1 MPTSQ
6 KFQDLIWAI
15 LLNKPVIRA
24 SSPLRGEAQT
34 SSPGKRNIEA
44 CVHTF
49 HLLQDGNAQIRK
61 DLHLRILL
69 RLRKV

>member
-6 KFQDLIWAI
+6 KFQDLICVL

-24 SSPLRGEAQT
+24 GPPLKDEVQT
-34 SSPGKRNIEA
+34 SSPGKRNSEA

-49 HLLQDGNAQIRK
+49 HLLQDGNAQMHK
-61 DLHLRILL
+61 DLHLRNLL